1 MDERIGVTI
10 CMVALGIVCY
20 RFGYKIA
27 ENNWRERLSEHA
39 EELLK
44 EKLDEVKRL
53 YEETYRN
60 VFRSVLGVY
69 KEVEEEKK
77 NQNDKI

>member
-1 MDERIGVTI
+1 MDERIGITI
-10 CMVALGIVCY
+10 CMVVLGIVCY
-20 RFGYKIA
+20 CFGYKMA
-27 ENNWRERLSEHA
+27 ENTWRERFSEHA

-44 EKLDEVKRL
+44 EKLDEVKQL

-77 NQNDKI
+77 NQD